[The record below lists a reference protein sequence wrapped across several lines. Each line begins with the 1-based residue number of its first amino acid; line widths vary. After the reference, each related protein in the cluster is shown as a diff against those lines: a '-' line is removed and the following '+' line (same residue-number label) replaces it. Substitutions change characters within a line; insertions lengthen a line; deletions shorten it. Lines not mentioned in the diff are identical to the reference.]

1 MPDAA
6 ARRRLLRRLL
16 EEETVT
22 AQEVL
27 AARLAAAG
35 HPASQATVSRDLRAV
50 GAVKDH
56 TGAYRVGPP
65 PGIGGDLRRILDAY
79 AVSVIP
85 SGNLVVVRTRPAAA
99 QMVASALDLA
109 GLDRVIGTVGGDDT
123 VLVVCDGASGG
134 EETARLLRSGGAS
147 ENGEAS

>member
-1 MPDAA
+1 VSDAA

-16 EEETVT
+16 EQEAVT
-22 AQEVL
+22 GQSDL
-27 AARLAAAG
+27 AARLTAAG
-35 HPASQATVSRDLRAV
+35 HPASQATVSRDLQAV
-50 GAVKDH
+50 GAVKDG
-56 TGAYRVGPP
+56 TGAYRMGPH

-79 AVSVIP
+79 AVSVVP

-123 VLVVCDGASGG
+123 VLVVCDGPSGS
-134 EETARLLRSGGAS
+134 EEIAGLLRSGGA
-147 ENGEAS
+147 NAKGETS